1 MRYALIIWLFFE
13 ICEEFSLLLF
23 QKQASNDQLTKGN
36 VLKTMLIKD
45 KQSNFEKE
53 MYGFFYT
60 PNIFHLGQV
69 NEKLT
74 LNKIDFYFLKLTEM
88 YFILFS

>member
-1 MRYALIIWLFFE
+1 
-13 ICEEFSLLLF
+13 
-23 QKQASNDQLTKGN
+23 
-36 VLKTMLIKD
+36 MLIKD

-69 NEKLT
+69 NKKLT

-88 YFILFS
+88 YFILFSQIKKTQSKIKNMYM

>member
-1 MRYALIIWLFFE
+1 
-13 ICEEFSLLLF
+13 
-23 QKQASNDQLTKGN
+23 
-36 VLKTMLIKD
+36 MLIKD

-53 MYGFFYT
+53 IYGFFYT

-69 NEKLT
+69 NKKLT

-88 YFILFS
+88 YFILFSQIKKTQSKIKNMYM

>member
-1 MRYALIIWLFFE
+1 
-13 ICEEFSLLLF
+13 
-23 QKQASNDQLTKGN
+23 
-36 VLKTMLIKD
+36 MLIKD

-69 NEKLT
+69 NKKLT

>member
-1 MRYALIIWLFFE
+1 
-13 ICEEFSLLLF
+13 
-23 QKQASNDQLTKGN
+23 
-36 VLKTMLIKD
+36 MLIKD

-69 NEKLT
+69 NKKLT

-88 YFILFS
+88 YFILFSQIKKTQYKIKNMYM